1 MACATRLAQLI
12 WATVSMLMARTRAVR
27 GNCVAMMLRMRY
39 AFVGGEQL
47 IQGSAGGAK
56 VCVAVVVVARCV
68 GYYHEEDLCWKIE
81 EGRICQL
88 RFDDWRGLVFGS
100 LAV

>member
-1 MACATRLAQLI
+1 
-12 WATVSMLMARTRAVR
+12 
-27 GNCVAMMLRMRY
+27 MRY
-39 AFVGGEQL
+39 SARVANFAYCVDVDGEDEGREGKLCRDDVANEVCFVGGEQL

-68 GYYHEEDLCWKIE
+68 GYDHEEDLCWKIE

-88 RFDDWRGLVFGS
+88 RFDDWRGFVFGS